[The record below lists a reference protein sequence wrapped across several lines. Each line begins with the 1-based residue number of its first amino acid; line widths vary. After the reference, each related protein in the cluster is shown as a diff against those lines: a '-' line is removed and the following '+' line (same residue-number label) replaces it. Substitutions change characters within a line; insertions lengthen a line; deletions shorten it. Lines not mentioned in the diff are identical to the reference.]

1 MANTTRTCSND
12 PTTQEAFRVRMEHQC
27 LQIERYRLAVLR
39 NEGRHLSED
48 EAGLEWIDRHAAAFA
63 RGAGAS

>member
-48 EAGLEWIDRHAAAFA
+48 EAGLEWIGRHAEAFA
-63 RGAGAS
+63 RGTAAS

>member
-1 MANTTRTCSND
+1 
-12 PTTQEAFRVRMEHQC
+12 MEHQC

-48 EAGLEWIDRHAAAFA
+48 EAGLEWIGRHAEAFA
-63 RGAGAS
+63 RGTAAS